1 MQVYKRFQRVQMGLR
16 MEIEIIIVD
25 FITNSIMVDIICI
38 IFIQGRRRGSSS
50 LFSANRRVDIK

>member
-1 MQVYKRFQRVQMGLR
+1 MGLR